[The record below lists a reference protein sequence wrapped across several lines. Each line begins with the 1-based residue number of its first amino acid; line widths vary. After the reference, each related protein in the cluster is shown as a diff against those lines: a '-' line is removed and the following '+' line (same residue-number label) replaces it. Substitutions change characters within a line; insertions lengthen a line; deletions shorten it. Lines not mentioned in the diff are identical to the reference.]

1 MATEF
6 EVIISGSGKSLLD
19 AIGILA
25 DHGVNLNTITTA
37 RNGSGYN
44 VRFITGNDEET
55 RRTFLKADLPF
66 KERKVLIVDVFN
78 RPGQWVRAA
87 SHLVDSG
94 VDLEGSY
101 LLSQNGDRLRFVFA
115 VNNYEMAKKVA
126 GQFTECSMD

>member
-6 EVIISGSGKSLLD
+6 EVSISGSGKNLLD

-25 DHGVNLNTITTA
+25 EHGVNLNTIATT
-37 RNGSGYN
+37 RNGKGYN
-44 VRFITGNDEET
+44 VKFLTGNEEET
-55 RRTFLKADLPF
+55 RRTFIKADLPF
-66 KERKVLIVDVFN
+66 KERKVLVVDVFN

-87 SHLVDSG
+87 SHLVDAG
-94 VDLEGSY
+94 VEFDGSY
-101 LLSQNGDRLRFVFA
+101 LLGQNGDKLRFVFA